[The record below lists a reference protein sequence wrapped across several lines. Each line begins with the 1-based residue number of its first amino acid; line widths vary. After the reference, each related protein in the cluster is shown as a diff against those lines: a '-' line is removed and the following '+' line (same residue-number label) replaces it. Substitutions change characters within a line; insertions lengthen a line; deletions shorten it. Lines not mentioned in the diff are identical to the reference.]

1 MRTLPAATL
10 DRIMRS
16 ALLRRGL
23 SAEHAGW
30 VAEGLLETS
39 LRGIDTHGVRLFPT
53 YIAEL
58 DGGRSR
64 ARPELAWVAGVDGG
78 SGGNARAARLL
89 DAGGALGLVAG
100 RFACDE
106 AVRLARENGVG
117 AVAVRDS
124 NHFGAGS
131 VYTLAMARQ
140 GVLGLSFT
148 NSDALVAP
156 FHGLRPFF
164 GTNPISMAVQG
175 EGEELFCADFAT
187 SQVSYSKVKH
197 HKAQGIPLQP
207 GWAVT
212 AEGLDVAEAEG
223 AEVSALK
230 PLGGHK
236 GQCLGMM
243 VEILCAV
250 LTGMPLDH
258 QLTHLYIEPY
268 DEPRKVSHL
277 FLALDVAAFQ
287 SPAAFRGGLSRFL
300 EMVREQPAVDGERVV
315 VPGDPEAASAA
326 ARRMEGIPLED
337 AEIAAFER
345 IDREAPMSETS
356 DSKEEL
362 S

>member
-1 MRTLPAATL
+1 MKTLPVATL

-30 VAEGLLETS
+30 VVDGLLETS

-53 YIAEL
+53 YAAEL

-64 ARPELAWVAGVDGG
+64 ARPELAWVDAVDGG
-78 SGGNARAARLL
+78 GGGKTRAARLL

-117 AVAVRDS
+117 TVAVRNS

-156 FHGLRPFF
+156 FNGLRPLF

-175 EGEELFCADFAT
+175 EGEELFCSDFAT

-212 AEGLDVAEAEG
+212 GDGRDVAEAAEEG

-258 QLTHLYIEPY
+258 QLSHLYIEPY

-287 SPAAFRGGLSRFL
+287 SPASFRAGLSRFL
-300 EMVREQPAVDGERVV
+300 DLVREQPAIDGERVV
-315 VPGDPEAASAA
+315 VPGDPEAASTAI
-326 ARRMEGIPLED
+326 RRQEGIPLED
-337 AEIAAFER
+337 AELAAFER
-345 IDREAPMSETS
+345 IDRETLTFVPKEETS
-356 DSKEEL
+356 
-362 S
+362 